1 MVLWRISNYTDFSG
15 LGGEKSDGRWHSAR
29 RGKRIVYLAEHPAV
43 SILEIIANLEGNP
56 ALFPDTCQLMKAVAD
71 ETVSVEAVEPA
82 GLSPTWE
89 TNFLETRKVGDLWLA
104 EGRSAL
110 LAVPSVTSP
119 ESTNYL
125 FNPLHRDAAGLK
137 IEWTKKVSYDKRIF
151 KLTA

>member
-1 MVLWRISNYTDFSG
+1 MILWRISNYTDFSG

-71 ETVSVEAVEPA
+71 ETVSVETAKLPA
-82 GLSPTWE
+82 NWDKYS
-89 TNFLETRKVGDLWLA
+89 LETRKVGDLWLE

-110 LAVPSVTSP
+110 LAVPSATSP

-151 KLTA
+151 KLTV